1 MAEKTFFRNASE
13 GQMTLKDIF
22 SDVSRKHTPDETARV
37 FIAGT
42 SLTTPSETD
51 MLAVWQKPFLFARFF
66 VVCAVM
72 MAMFFAF
79 SFLHPGGQFYLMI
92 CLSVFVSVTLLLLVW
107 EMNIPRNISL
117 YEILLIVGV
126 GGILSLLATVLLA
139 IVDPTSGAI
148 WAPLTEEPAKLII
161 IYLILKKKNYKF
173 TLNGILIGVA
183 VGTGFAV
190 FENLWYSYR
199 ALLSSGIG
207 GAVYQAAVRAI
218 TDIPG
223 HGLYAGLYGGALVMV
238 KKEAPVSGKHLLD
251 VNFLKYFGMSFLIH
265 MLNNSGFSNSLVVM
279 TVVMTTIIIVCFL
292 PMLRK
297 GVNEIVL
304 YGMALNGGRLTQ
316 AVERGSASL
325 LPNDNRRSVPAPA
338 PARTSA
344 AVIQFLSGPETG
356 KSYRLQPG
364 QSITL
369 GRTVGGLNL
378 SSCIQVSGRHCTL
391 EMRGSV
397 PVITDLGSTNGTFLG
412 SERLRPNQPTTVG
425 NGAVVSLGSR
435 ECTFRLV
442 LQ

>member
-22 SDVSRKHTPDETARV
+22 SDISRKHTPDETARI

-42 SLTTPSETD
+42 SLTTPSETE

-66 VVCAVM
+66 VVCTVM
-72 MAMFFAF
+72 MAIFLGF
-79 SFLHPGGQFYLMI
+79 SFLHPGGLFYLMI

-126 GGILSLLATVLLA
+126 GGILSLVATMLLA

-161 IYLILKKKNYKF
+161 IYLILRKKNYKF

-199 ALLSSGIG
+199 ALMSNGIS
-207 GAVYQAAVRAI
+207 GAVIQAAVRAL

-238 KKEAPVSGKHLLD
+238 KKEEMVDVKHLLN
-251 VNFLKYFGMSFLIH
+251 VNFLKYFGMAFLIH
-265 MLNNSGFSNSLVVM
+265 MLNNSGFSNNLIVI

-304 YGMALNGGRLTQ
+304 YVMALNGGRLTQ
-316 AVERGSASL
+316 AVERGNGAVHQGSPSPL
-325 LPNDNRRSVPAPA
+325 PAPGR
-338 PARTSA
+338 PCVVTLQ
-344 AVIQFLSGPETG
+344 ILTGPDIG
-356 KSYRLQPG
+356 KSCRLQPG
-364 QSITL
+364 QSFTF
-369 GRTVGGLNL
+369 GRSSRGLNL
-378 SSCIQVSGRHCTL
+378 QSCIKVSSRHCTVEL
-391 EMRGSV
+391 RGSTV
-397 PVITDLGSTNGTFLG
+397 LVTDLGSTNGTFVG
-412 SERLRPNQPTTVG
+412 SQRLRPNEPT
-425 NGAVVSLGSR
+425 VVSGGSIISLGSP
-435 ECTFRLV
+435 ECSFRV
-442 LQ
+442 NVQ